1 MIINT
6 VALALAGLL
15 SIISLIASII
25 LIINAWIN
33 EDSDFFKI
41 GTITIIFSLL
51 MWFFFATALVND
63 SNYTTMN
70 GALEAA
76 VANTISVERIETVE

>member
-15 SIISLIASII
+15 SIISLIASMI
-25 LIINAWIN
+25 LIV
-33 EDSDFFKI
+33 KI